1 MAIKTI
7 PNDIVAEQS
16 VLGAMFLSASAIEK
30 ATDKL
35 HAKSFYLEK
44 HGIMLNT
51 WKELLPDTVE
61 VKKAKGKDDYRFY
74 F

>member
-16 VLGAMFLSASAIEK
+16 VLGAMFLSPSAIEK

-35 HAKSFYLEK
+35 VFIIHSIEIPSWMKITSTISIIF
-44 HGIMLNT
+44 
-51 WKELLPDTVE
+51 
-61 VKKAKGKDDYRFY
+61 
-74 F
+74 